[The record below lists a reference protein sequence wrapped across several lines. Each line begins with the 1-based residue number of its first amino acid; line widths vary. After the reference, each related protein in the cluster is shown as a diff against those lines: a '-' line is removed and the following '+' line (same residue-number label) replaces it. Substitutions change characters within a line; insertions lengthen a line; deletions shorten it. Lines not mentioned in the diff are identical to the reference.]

1 MVLSPEKKLPIFGV
15 RTKFSLVAFISAFFL
30 FGVQPATHAQ
40 TVVDQIVTLVN
51 GQIITRS
58 DLLWSIALD
67 PEAPSPAGPVSSEI
81 LRQKLDTMIDQRLV
95 EQEAARMPAADV
107 TEAEV
112 NKARAEL
119 VARFPSEAEFRSRVE
134 GVGLTSEE
142 VDRLIRQ
149 RVLISKYIDFR
160 FRSFVFISEEDIKN
174 YYEQKLSPDIRKQ
187 GQVPPSIN
195 EVHDR
200 MQDVLKQQR
209 ISEEIDKFLKDA
221 RAQAEIVTLAEL

>member
-1 MVLSPEKKLPIFGV
+1 M
-15 RTKFSLVAFISAFFL
+15 TKFRSFHHRIRLYEAPLFLALLL
-30 FGVQPATHAQ
+30 FGIYPAAHAQ
-40 TVVDQIVTLVN
+40 SVVDQIVTLVN

-95 EQEAARMPAADV
+95 QQEAARMPTADV

-119 VARFPSEAEFRSRVE
+119 VARFPSQAEFRTRVE
-134 GVGLTSEE
+134 AVGLTSEE
-142 VDRLIRQ
+142 VDQLIRQ
-149 RVLISKYIDFR
+149 RILINKYIDFR
-160 FRSFVFISEEDIKN
+160 FRSFVFISDEDIKN
-174 YYEQKLSPDIRKQ
+174 YYDQKLAPDIRKQ
-187 GQVPPSIN
+187 GQVPPAID
-195 EVHDR
+195 EVRDR
-200 MQDVLKQQR
+200 IVDVLKQQR
-209 ISEEIDKFLKDA
+209 ISEEIDNFLKDA